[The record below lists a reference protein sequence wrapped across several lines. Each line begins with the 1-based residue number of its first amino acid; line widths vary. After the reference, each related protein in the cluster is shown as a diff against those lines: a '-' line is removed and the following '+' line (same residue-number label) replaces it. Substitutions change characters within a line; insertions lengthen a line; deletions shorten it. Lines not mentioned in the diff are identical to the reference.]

1 MSVSE
6 YFPIFDKLSTT
17 QQQALEQSAVLQRV
31 SKGTVLH
38 NGNLDCIGLLV
49 IKAGQL
55 RVYITSDDGR
65 EITIYRL
72 LERDICLLS
81 ASCVLKSIQFDITIS
96 AEKDTELWVIS
107 PHFYKNLMEESA
119 AVANYTNQILSSRF
133 TDVMW
138 LIEQIMWKSFD
149 KRLARF
155 LIDEAVLERTNNLQ
169 ITHEKIA
176 SHLGTAREVV
186 TRMLK
191 YFQAEGMVK
200 LSRGAI
206 EILDENKLEE
216 LTES

>member
-6 YFPIFDKLSTT
+6 YFPIFDKLTPA
-17 QQQALEQSAVLQRV
+17 QQQALTGAASFRSVP
-31 SKGTVLH
+31 KGTILH

-49 IKAGQL
+49 VRSGQL
-55 RVYITSDDGR
+55 RAYITSDDGR

-72 LERDICLLS
+72 LEQDVCLLS

-119 AVANYTNQILSSRF
+119 VVANYTNQILSTRF

-138 LIEQIMWKSFD
+138 LVEQVMWKSFD

-155 LIDEAVLERTNNLQ
+155 LIDEAVLEQTNNLQ
-169 ITHEKIA
+169 LTHEKIA

-191 YFQAEGMVK
+191 YFQSEGMVK
-200 LSRGAI
+200 LTRGAI
-206 EILDENKLEE
+206 EIVNENTLEE
-216 LTES
+216 LAES

>member
-1 MSVSE
+1 MNLSE
-6 YFPIFDKLSTT
+6 YFPIFDKLTPA
-17 QQQALEQSAVLQRV
+17 QQQALEQSATLRSVP
-31 SKGTVLH
+31 KGTILH
-38 NGNLDCIGLLV
+38 NGGLDCIGLLV
-49 IKAGQL
+49 IRSGQL

-119 AVANYTNQILSSRF
+119 VVANYTNQILSSRF

-138 LIEQIMWKSFD
+138 LIEQVMWKSFD

-155 LIDEAVLERTNNLQ
+155 LIDEAVLEQSKNLQ

-191 YFQAEGMVK
+191 YFQSEGMVK
-200 LSRGAI
+200 LTRGAI

-216 LTES
+216 LTDS

>member
-1 MSVSE
+1 MNLSE
-6 YFPIFDKLSTT
+6 YFPIFHKLTPG
-17 QQQALEQSAVLQRV
+17 QQQALEQSATLRSVP
-31 SKGTVLH
+31 KGTILH
-38 NGNLDCIGLLV
+38 NGGLDCIGLLV
-49 IKAGQL
+49 IRSGQL

-72 LERDICLLS
+72 LEQDICLLS

-119 AVANYTNQILSSRF
+119 VVANYTNQILSSRF

-138 LIEQIMWKSFD
+138 LIEQVMWKSFD

-155 LIDEAVLERTNNLQ
+155 LIDEAVLEQTGNLQ

-191 YFQAEGMVK
+191 YFQSEGMVK
-200 LSRGAI
+200 LTRGAI

-216 LTES
+216 LTDS

>member
-6 YFPIFDKLSTT
+6 YFPIFDKLTPA
-17 QQQALEQSAVLQRV
+17 QQQALEQSALLRSVP
-31 SKGTVLH
+31 KGTILH
-38 NGNLDCIGLLV
+38 NGSLDCIGLLV
-49 IKAGQL
+49 IRSGQL

-72 LERDICLLS
+72 LEQDICLLS

-107 PHFYKNLMEESA
+107 PHFYKSLMEESA
-119 AVANYTNQILSSRF
+119 VVANYTNQILSSRF

-138 LIEQIMWKSFD
+138 LIEQVMWKSFD

-155 LIDEAVLERTNNLQ
+155 LIDEAVLERTNTLQ

-200 LSRGAI
+200 LTRGAI
-206 EILDENKLEE
+206 EILDENRLEE
-216 LTES
+216 LTDS

>member
-6 YFPIFDKLSTT
+6 YFPFFDKLTPA
-17 QQQALEQSAVLQRV
+17 QQQALTEAASFRSVP
-31 SKGTVLH
+31 KGTILH

-49 IKAGQL
+49 IRSGQL

-72 LERDICLLS
+72 LEQDICLLS

-96 AEKDTELWVIS
+96 AEKDTDLWVIS

-119 AVANYTNQILSSRF
+119 VVANYTNQILSSRF

-138 LIEQIMWKSFD
+138 LIEQVMWKSFD

-155 LIDEAVLERTNNLQ
+155 LIDEAVLEQTNNLQ

-200 LSRGAI
+200 LTRGAI
-206 EILDENKLEE
+206 EIIDEDRLED
-216 LTES
+216 LTDS